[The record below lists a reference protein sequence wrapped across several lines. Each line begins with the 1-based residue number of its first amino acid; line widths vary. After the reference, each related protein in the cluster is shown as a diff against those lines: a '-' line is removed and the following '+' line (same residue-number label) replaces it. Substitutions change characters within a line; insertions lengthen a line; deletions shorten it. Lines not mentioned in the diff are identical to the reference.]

1 MTENND
7 RRTQNQQKI
16 FGTVTT
22 APSMV
27 GRRLNA
33 QEKHEVALFALCT
46 ALKKRKKLN
55 VAMIPSFLTVVHITG
70 YS

>member
-1 MTENND
+1 M
-7 RRTQNQQKI
+7 
-16 FGTVTT
+16 VTT

-55 VAMIPSFLTVVHITG
+55 VAVIPSFLTVVHITG